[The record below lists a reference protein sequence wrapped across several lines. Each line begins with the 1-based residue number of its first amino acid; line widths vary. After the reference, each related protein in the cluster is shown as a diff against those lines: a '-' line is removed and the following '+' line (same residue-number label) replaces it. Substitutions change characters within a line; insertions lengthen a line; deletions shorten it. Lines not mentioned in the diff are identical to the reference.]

1 MKRMLFGLMA
11 CVLVTLACSLGSTP
25 NPTETPEVRESGGNG
40 GNVESLGSTVDE
52 EQEEPPAPQTIN
64 IGAGEDIPDD
74 VPEHLFFGGLGY
86 VSGLFGCYD
95 ASTVPDTV
103 EILQY
108 PSGTATKRNCFCTDT
123 NPGVSQVPATLTLPD
138 GTVIDEN
145 GPVTEW
151 EEESA
156 FCAEFDYSFD
166 SGMTMGIHRIEMN
179 LGGQAINYEFMPVPG
194 YLFYGYQ
201 PNEAVRLLL
210 FTDGFGGEFIA
221 ERFVHAD
228 AEGNVYL
235 QLTPDSSWPT
245 FGGEPDKSD
254 NSQYPVIVAFGE
266 TTACKIISPGYA
278 LNPNLVE
285 DCNIELSEDEGNL
298 VIEEPVFFPDLQP
311 LPVIVDEWSPCKG
324 APSSRLQVGDIAIVS
339 SDSALKLNIYSKPD
353 ANAKPLGQITSGEKV
368 EVLDGPEC
376 AASLVFW
383 YLRSF
388 SQDLQGWSVEGD
400 GVDYWLVPSQ

>member
-1 MKRMLFGLMA
+1 MRRMLFGLMV
-11 CVLVTLACSLGSTP
+11 CVLVTMACSFGGTS
-25 NPTETPEVRESGGNG
+25 NPTETPEVGGSGGNG

-95 ASTVPDTV
+95 ASNVPDTI

-108 PSGTATKRNCFCTDT
+108 PSGTATKRNCFCTGT
-123 NPGVSQVPATLTLPD
+123 NPGMTQAPATLTLPD
-138 GTVIDEN
+138 GTVIQEN
-145 GPVTEW
+145 APVTEW
-151 EEESA
+151 EEEGA

-179 LGGQAINYEFMPVPG
+179 LGGQAITYKFMPVPG

-201 PNEAVRLLL
+201 TNESVRLLL

-221 ERFVHAD
+221 ERYVNAD

-235 QLTPDSSWPT
+235 QLAPDSSWPT
-245 FGGEPDKSD
+245 LGGEPDKSN
-254 NSQYPVIVAFGE
+254 NSQYPAIVAFGE

-285 DCNIELSEDEGNL
+285 DCNIELSEDEGKL
-298 VIEEPVFFPDLQP
+298 VIEEPVFIPNLQP
-311 LPVIVDEWSPCKG
+311 LPVIIDEWSPCKG
-324 APSSRLQVGDIAIVS
+324 APTSRLQVGDIAIVS
-339 SDSALKLNIYSKPD
+339 SDSAVKLIIYSKPD
-353 ANAKPLGQITSGEKV
+353 TNAKFLGQITSGEKV
-368 EVLDGPEC
+368 EVVDGPEC
-376 AASLVFW
+376 TNGLVWW

-388 SQDLQGWSVEGD
+388 SQNLQGWTAEGD